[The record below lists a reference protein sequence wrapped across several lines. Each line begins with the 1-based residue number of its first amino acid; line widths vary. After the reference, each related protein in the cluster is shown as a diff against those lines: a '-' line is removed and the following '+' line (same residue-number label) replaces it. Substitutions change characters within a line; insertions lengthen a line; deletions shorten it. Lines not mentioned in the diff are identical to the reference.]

1 MTQISA
7 AITNLFKKHRIVF
20 WYDYQRELRTEFET
34 LILPGIEVI
43 ELSNNEFAIKHRILR
58 EKPDGKFL
66 IYQDGPPP
74 NDIDNWMLDVQLAQ
88 GEFRA
93 DQTAL
98 WLSDLE
104 LGLEYVD
111 LVQSHIDFFSSEL
124 RRIRLKT
131 YLDKRDSA
139 STIRIKM
146 LAICA
151 NTEPRLDEVLEALLD
166 ELAHQQHEKIDL
178 IIRCGLDA
186 FFWERLGR
194 TFGYE
199 SNSPSIQDFAIEL
212 FKSCYS
218 LDLGSTAKFSNDAI
232 VFLRRWKDS
241 ISHHQA
247 FEILSEEYSKVLN
260 IEQDLQHQDYRKLFE
275 MDIFRLIDQK
285 IIDELARNVTDLTI
299 STSDCGSIIR
309 QRRQGHWYKEFQH
322 LYEAIDYSSQFIA
335 VLEESNLTISSLVE
349 GIQRY
354 SQNWYRLDQLYRK
367 VIFHARKSG
376 HVSILEHM
384 VDLVEN
390 LYTNNYLLKIN
401 NNWQPIIDACKCWDG
416 EPILLQNHFFE
427 KRVSKTFLVNKKKI
441 YVIISDALRYEV
453 ADELLSL
460 IRHED
465 RYEAELTPMLSMLP
479 SYTQLGMAALLP
491 NNTISFADND
501 TGAVIIDGNNTQGTA
516 NRDKILKQFVG
527 KATAI
532 RAEDLL
538 SMNKENCRELVR
550 DNDTVYIYH
559 NRIDAV
565 GDKKESEERV
575 FEAVEETLEELL
587 VIIKKLTAANAT
599 NVLITSDH
607 GFIYQ
612 NKPIDESDFLTA
624 EVTGKDVLYR
634 ERRFALGKGLY
645 SQPELK
651 SFKAVE
657 VGLTGEMEIQIPKSI
672 NRLRLKGSGSRYV
685 HGGAALQEI
694 VIPVL
699 EVNKKRESNT
709 TKVSVDILRGATSL
723 ITSGQFSVTFYQT
736 EPISD
741 KVHKRKLRAGIYKVS
756 GELISDSH
764 ELTFDLNLENAR
776 EREISVRFILA
787 QESNQVNNQEVILR
801 LDEQIANTTHYQEYK
816 SVRYMM
822 RRSFTSDFDF

>member
-7 AITNLFKKHRIVF
+7 AINNLFKKHRIVF
-20 WYDYQRELRTEFET
+20 WYDTKQELRNEFDS
-34 LILPGIEVI
+34 LILPGIELI
-43 ELSNNEFAIKHRILR
+43 ELSNNEFEIKHRILR
-58 EKPDGKFL
+58 EKPVQKFL
-66 IYQDGPPP
+66 LYREGTPPS
-74 NDIDNWMLDVQLAQ
+74 DVDNWLLDVQLAQ

-104 LGLEYVD
+104 LGPEYMD
-111 LVQSHIDFFSSEL
+111 LVQLHTEFFASES
-124 RRIRLKT
+124 RRIQLKAL
-131 YLDKRDSA
+131 LDKEDTA
-139 STIRIKM
+139 STIRVKM

-151 NTEPRLDEVLEALLD
+151 GTEPRLDEVLETLLD
-166 ELAHQQHEKIDL
+166 ELAQQQHEKIEL
-178 IIRCGLDA
+178 ISRCELDN

-194 TFGYE
+194 TFSYE

-218 LDLGSTAKFSNDAI
+218 LGLGSTAKFSNDAI
-232 VFLRRWKDS
+232 VFLKRWKDS

-247 FEILSEEYSKVLN
+247 FEMLSEEYSKVLN
-260 IEQDLQHQDYRKLFE
+260 IEQDLQHQDFRKLIE

-285 IIDELARNVTDLTI
+285 ILSELERNVADRTI
-299 STSDCGSIIR
+299 STADCGSIIR
-309 QRRQGHWYKEFQH
+309 QRRQEHWYQEFQH
-322 LYEAIDYSSQFIA
+322 LYEAIDYSSQFITA
-335 VLEESNLTISSLVE
+335 LEESNLSMSSLVE

-354 SQNWYRLDQLYRK
+354 SQAWYHLDQLYRK
-367 VIFHARKSG
+367 VIYHARKSG
-376 HVSILEHM
+376 HISILERM
-384 VDLVEN
+384 VKLVEN

-401 NNWQPIIDACKCWDG
+401 NNWQPIIDACNYWDG
-416 EPILLQNHFFE
+416 GPILLQNHFFE
-427 KRVSKTFLVNKKKI
+427 KRVSQTFLANKKKI
-441 YVIISDALRYEV
+441 YVIISDALRFEV

-460 IRHED
+460 VRHED

-491 NNTISFADND
+491 NKTISFAEND
-501 TGAVIIDGNNTQGTA
+501 TGTVIVDGINSQGTA
-516 NRDKILKQFVG
+516 NRDKILKQFTG
-527 KATAI
+527 QATAI

-550 DNDTVYIYH
+550 DNDTVFIYH

-587 VIIKKLTAANAT
+587 TIIKKLTAANAT
-599 NVLITSDH
+599 NILVTSDH

-612 NKPIDESDFLTA
+612 NKPIEESDFLTA
-624 EVTGKDVLYR
+624 EVTGKEILFL

-694 VIPVL
+694 VVPVL
-699 EVNKKRESNT
+699 EINKKRESDI
-709 TKVSVDILRGATSL
+709 TKVSVDILRGAASL

-741 KVHKRKLRAGIYKVS
+741 KVHKRKLRAGIYTAT

-776 EREISVRFILA
+776 EREIPIRFIFTR
-787 QESNQVNNQEVILR
+787 ESNQANNNEVVLR

-816 SVRYMM
+816 SLRYMM